1 MKMTLCVK
9 AFWWLLV
16 AAGTDRCSSKNP
28 RALQGTLFPG
38 RQLPSAG
45 PGKTGRKA
53 AGGDEPG
60 PAPPP
65 VPASRPSLPHVSRR
79 AQSKKVTFR
88 IKEKRFFV
96 WVSFLFLSL
105 FSHLQWLFPS
115 CGGRSEEKGWKMSSQ
130 AAGNH
135 TSSGATDD
143 DSYGSWYI
151 DEPQGSQE
159 LRPEG

>member
-1 MKMTLCVK
+1 MRGALR
-9 AFWWLLV
+9 LLP
-16 AAGTDRCSSKNP
+16 CQP
-28 RALQGTLFPG
+28 PG
-38 RQLPSAG
+38 LHSH
-45 PGKTGRKA
+45 TGF
-53 AGGDEPG
+53 
-60 PAPPP
+60 
-65 VPASRPSLPHVSRR
+65 SQR

-105 FSHLQWLFPS
+105 FSHLQRLFPS

-159 LRPEG
+159 LQPEG